1 MALSAHWLDELRART
16 TLSTLVG
23 RTVPMKRAGNEW
35 RGCCPFHEEKTPSFY
50 VNDAKAF
57 YHCFG
62 CGAHGDAIGWMID
75 QRGLAFIDAVKELA
89 GEAGMEMP
97 APDPR
102 SQEREERRAG
112 LHDVTQAAARWF
124 SARLA
129 ASEGTAARAYL
140 AARGVAAEQVAAFAI
155 GYAPDRRDAIAG
167 ALPFRPEQLTEA
179 GLLVEAEGRANYD
192 RFRDRL
198 VIPIHDARARVIG
211 FGGRTLSDG
220 TPKYLNS
227 PETPLFDKGRTL
239 FNLHRAAP
247 AARSAGRVLVVEGY
261 LDVIAL
267 AGVGIDEAV
276 APLGT
281 ALTEAQLELL
291 WRHADVP
298 VLCFDGDAAGE
309 RAAVRAAERALP
321 LLKGGRSLAFVTLPP
336 GQDPDDLVRGSG
348 RGALDA
354 LVEGAEPLAD
364 RLYRAARGST
374 PPASPEAKAA
384 VRARLDAL
392 AATITDRELARD
404 YGRALRDRL
413 FQEGRAQWQGAS
425 ARGPR
430 SPRHRPTAT
439 PPSGSARALAAGPG
453 GSGLTRAVLAGL
465 VLRPTLLPDLAEP
478 LSRLELAPGPLAE
491 LRDALVR
498 AAHSAGQLD
507 LGALHPICATAGVD
521 PGGDRRA
528 GVGLAFSWLAADGGE
543 QSAHQLTAAVHAMAD
558 LPRDERALASVT
570 AELGAETG
578 SGPDEADRFADL
590 FAWQAALR
598 DRIARARDELNELA
612 WGDDGL
618 SATKG

>member
-1 MALSAHWLDELRART
+1 MALSAQWLDELRART
-16 TLSTLVG
+16 TLSTLVQ

-75 QRGLAFIDAVKELA
+75 QRGLQFIDAVKELA
-89 GEAGMEMP
+89 GEAGLEMP

-102 SQEREERRAG
+102 AQERERERAG
-112 LHDVTQAAARWF
+112 LHDVTTAAARWF

-129 ASEGTAARAYL
+129 AAEGSAARAYL
-140 AARGVAAEQVAAFAI
+140 ERRGVSSEQAAAFAI
-155 GYAPDRRDAIAG
+155 GFAPDRRDAIAG
-167 ALPFRPEQLTEA
+167 ALPFPPGQLTEA

-198 VIPIHDARARVIG
+198 IIPIHDARARVIG

-220 TPKYLNS
+220 APKYLNS

-247 AARSAGRVLVVEGY
+247 AARAAGRMLVVEGY
-261 LDVIAL
+261 MDVIAL
-267 AGVGIDEAV
+267 AGVGVEEAV

-281 ALTEAQLELL
+281 ALTESQLELL
-291 WRHADVP
+291 WRHVDVP

-309 RAAVRAAERALP
+309 RAAARAAERALP

-336 GQDPDDLVRGSG
+336 GQDPDDLVRSAG
-348 RGALDA
+348 RAALDA
-354 LVEGAEPLAD
+354 LVAGAEPMAD
-364 RLYRAARGST
+364 RLYRAARGPT
-374 PPASPEAKAA
+374 PPASPEETAA

-392 AATITDRELARD
+392 AATIPDRELARD

-413 FQEGRAQWQGAS
+413 FQEGRAQWQARA
-425 ARGPR
+425 ARGRGRSDPR
-430 SPRHRPTAT
+430 SAAPQ
-439 PPSGSARALAAGPG
+439 PPSARARTMAIAE
-453 GSGLTRAVLAGL
+453 SGTPLVRAVLAGL
-465 VLRPTLLPDLAEP
+465 MRRPALLPDLAEP
-478 LSRLELAPGPLAE
+478 LARLELAPGPIAE

-498 AAHSAGQLD
+498 EAFAGPRLD
-507 LGALHPICATAGVD
+507 LTTLRPICARAGVD
-521 PGGDRRA
+521 PVGDRQS
-528 GVGLAFSWLAADGGE
+528 GNDGLAFSWLGTDGG
-543 QSAHQLTAAVHAMAD
+543 SGPAVRQLSAAVHALAD
-558 LPRDERALASVT
+558 LPREERALASVT
-570 AELGAETG
+570 AELGAADG
-578 SGPDEADRFADL
+578 DRFIAL
-590 FAWQAALR
+590 FAEQAALR

-618 SATKG
+618 TAA

>member
-1 MALSAHWLDELRART
+1 MALSAQWLDELRART
-16 TLSTLVG
+16 TLSTLVQ

-89 GEAGMEMP
+89 GEAGLELP

-102 SQEREERRAG
+102 AQEREERRAG
-112 LHDVTQAAARWF
+112 LHDVTAAAARWF

-129 ASEGTAARAYL
+129 GAEGAAARAYL
-140 AARGVAAEQVAAFAI
+140 DRRGVAAEQVAAFAI
-155 GYAPDRRDAIAG
+155 GFAPDRRDAIAG
-167 ALPFRPEQLTEA
+167 ALPFPPEQLTEA
-179 GLLVEAEGRANYD
+179 GLLVEAEGRAPYD

-198 VIPIHDARARVIG
+198 VIPIHDARARVIA

-247 AARSAGRVLVVEGY
+247 AARAAGRMLVVEGY
-261 LDVIAL
+261 MDVIAL
-267 AGVGIDEAV
+267 AGAGVEEAV

-291 WRHADVP
+291 WRHTDVP

-309 RAAVRAAERALP
+309 RAAVRAAERGLP
-321 LLKGGRSLAFVTLPP
+321 LLKGGRSLAFVTLPA
-336 GQDPDDLVRGSG
+336 GQDPDDLVRAGG
-348 RGALDA
+348 RAALDA
-354 LVEGAEPLAD
+354 LVAGAEPMAD
-364 RLYRAARGST
+364 RLYRAARGPA
-374 PPASPEAKAA
+374 PPASPEERAA
-384 VRARLDAL
+384 VRTRLDAL
-392 AATITDRELARD
+392 AATIADRELARD

-413 FQEGRAQWQGAS
+413 FQEGRAQWQARSPGRGARDDSRRAAAQPPS
-425 ARGPR
+425 ARV
-430 SPRHRPTAT
+430 
-439 PPSGSARALAAGPG
+439 RAMAAGDG
-453 GSGLTRAVLAGL
+453 GTPLARAVLAGL
-465 VLRPTLLPDLAEP
+465 VRRPALLAEVAEP
-478 LSRLELAPGPLAE
+478 LTRLELAPGPLAE

-498 AAHSAGQLD
+498 AAFADAQLD
-507 LGALHPICATAGVD
+507 LTPLHPICATAGVN
-521 PGGDRRA
+521 PVGDRHA
-528 GVGLAFSWLAADGGE
+528 GNDGLAFSWLGADGGSE
-543 QSAHQLTAAVHAMAD
+543 AAAGHLVAAVHAMAD
-558 LPRDERALASVT
+558 LPREERALASVT
-570 AELGAETG
+570 AELGTAEG
-578 SGPDEADRFADL
+578 DRFAAL
-590 FAWQAALR
+590 LAEQASLR

-612 WGDDGL
+612 RGEDGPA
-618 SATKG
+618 ATTG